1 MRPAPRLAVWLS
13 AAAMLLAPAALA
25 GQPPS
30 LDQALSL
37 LGPDYAAAAGRTDI
51 VFTRNLPYGVFG
63 TYRPDFGVLL
73 LFPIEDGCIL
83 ASALAHELTHAR
95 RLPRGG
101 WTEAPP
107 PEMDRPE
114 LRMERAEH
122 ADAYADAALREEAVA
137 HVVQIET
144 AARLGCADRLP
155 PGLAET
161 VRPVLAAG
169 PGEPRLRAWTESSPT
184 ASGYRDGFRRRFAE
198 LRGGDR

>member
-1 MRPAPRLAVWLS
+1 MRLAFRLSACLS
-13 AAAMLLAPAALA
+13 AAVMLLAPVASA
-25 GQPPS
+25 GPAPS
-30 LDQALSL
+30 LDLALSL
-37 LGPDYAAAAGRTDI
+37 LGPDYAAEAGRTDI
-51 VFTRNLPYGVFG
+51 VFTRNLPHGVFG

-73 LFPIEDGCIL
+73 LLPIEDGCIL

-107 PEMDRPE
+107 PGMD
-114 LRMERAEH
+114 
-122 ADAYADAALREEAVA
+122 ADAYADAALKEEAVA

-169 PGEPRLRAWTESSPT
+169 PGEARLRAWTETSPT
-184 ASGYRDGFRRRFAE
+184 ASGYRAGFRRRFAE
-198 LRGGDR
+198 LRGVDR

>member
-1 MRPAPRLAVWLS
+1 MRPALRLAALLS
-13 AAAMLLAPAALA
+13 AAAMLLAPAASA

-30 LDQALSL
+30 LDRALSV
-37 LGPDYAAAAGRTDI
+37 LGPDYADAARRTDI
-51 VFTRNLPYGVFG
+51 VFTRNLPHGVFG
-63 TYRPDFGVLL
+63 TYRPEFGVLL
-73 LFPIEDGCIL
+73 LFPIDDGCVL

-107 PEMDRPE
+107 PGID
-114 LRMERAEH
+114 

-169 PGEPRLRAWTESSPT
+169 PGEPSLRAWTESSPT
-184 ASGYRDGFRRRFAE
+184 ASGYRAGFKRRFAE
-198 LRGGDR
+198 LRSGGQAVP